1 MQPQLVFIGMLLL
14 ETAFALLRVFVSSW
28 L

>member
-14 ETAFALLRVFVSSW
+14 ETAFALLRVFVAVI
-28 L
+28 